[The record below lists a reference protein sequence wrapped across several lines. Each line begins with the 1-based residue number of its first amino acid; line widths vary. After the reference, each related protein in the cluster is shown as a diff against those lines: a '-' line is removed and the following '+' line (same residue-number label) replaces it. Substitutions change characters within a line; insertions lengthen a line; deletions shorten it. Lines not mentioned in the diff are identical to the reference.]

1 VSGFHELHCLVSASP
16 IAIQTDRWADSLQHV
31 VRDTI
36 YYLNGT
42 IDWPSPPFLWSHV
55 LHCIEAVRQS
65 VNCNLDPTLIPLD
78 TVWPGIPN
86 GQVHECRNFDPLFD
100 FALRHRSDFPDY
112 NAILEGPHSKEWI
125 DRKALLDGES
135 LEQAV

>member
-1 VSGFHELHCLVSASP
+1 M
-16 IAIQTDRWADSLQHV
+16 TQHV

-42 IDWPSPPFLWSHV
+42 IEWPTPPFQWSHI

-65 VNCNLDPTLIPLD
+65 VTCNLDPTLIPLD

-86 GQVHECRNFDPLFD
+86 GQVHECRNFDPLYEW
-100 FALRHRSDFPDY
+100 ALLYGHTFPPTT
-112 NAILEGPHSKEWI
+112 AILEGPHSKEWLE
-125 DRKALLDGES
+125 RMKLQNDGS
-135 LEQAV
+135 IT